1 MKKLLALA
9 VATTLIGGCTSINP
23 FSDNEKDFTVSQS
36 SDNMTPVK
44 EQTVGL
50 VNDEG
55 IKIYYSL
62 AGNLERIEVYGM
74 APAWKG
80 NVEVVAEADAK
91 ERLVKY
97 LYDESVTTDRSVEVI
112 TRTLD
117 KARDNAL
124 NQIENGLAPS
134 AVVEFDQE
142 DVEADVADTTP
153 VETNSNNTSRRV
165 AERIEETKINT
176 LTRITSGGNL
186 RGMRKVGSQIRDN
199 GRVYVAV
206 YQWSEKDQVT
216 ANTIRSKM
224 FGN

>member
-9 VATTLIGGCTSINP
+9 VATTLIGGCSSINP
-23 FSDNEKDFTVSQS
+23 FSDKDKNFTVSQS

-55 IKIYYSL
+55 IKIYYSW

-112 TRTLD
+112 TKTLD

-142 DVEADVADTTP
+142 EVEADVDNNAST
-153 VETNSNNTSRRV
+153 ESNNNTSRRV
-165 AERIEETKINT
+165 AERIEQTKINT

-186 RGMRKVGSQIRDN
+186 RGMRKVGSQVRDN

-206 YQWSEKDQVT
+206 YQWSEKDQNT
-216 ANTIRSKM
+216 ANTIRNKM
-224 FGN
+224 FAK

>member
-9 VATTLIGGCTSINP
+9 VATTLIGGCSSINP
-23 FSDNEKDFTVSQS
+23 FSDKDKNFTVSQS

-112 TRTLD
+112 TKTLD

-142 DVEADVADTTP
+142 EVEADVDNNAST
-153 VETNSNNTSRRV
+153 ESNNNTSRRV
-165 AERIEETKINT
+165 AERIEQTKINT

-186 RGMRKVGSQIRDN
+186 RGMRKVGSQVRDN

-206 YQWSEKDQVT
+206 YQWSEKDQNT
-216 ANTIRSKM
+216 ANTIRNKM
-224 FGN
+224 FAK